1 MDAVSLCFGGECGG
15 SLAAFPA
22 EVKAQLK
29 EMFDA
34 FDADLDANHMRT
46 WPGGLMIDGFI
57 CKKAD
62 VQTLMHKMN
71 MRL

>member
-34 FDADLDANHMRT
+34 IR
-46 WPGGLMIDGFI
+46 
-57 CKKAD
+57 
-62 VQTLMHKMN
+62 
-71 MRL
+71 R

>member
-1 MDAVSLCFGGECGG
+1 M
-15 SLAAFPA
+15 AAFPA